1 MLRSTGEGRDTSLDM
16 WLSFKRNVRSLTSDF
31 GLVILQRLLYI
42 SRYYRKND
50 SGGFGGFFGLLFLL
64 LLVEAGQSAP
74 GMQLSRLSVSLMLT
88 DHLPWHTQRN
98 PNQLLISPSLCVDYP
113 EFWSACMQ
121 TWMLL
126 AIQSRTTDF
135 PS

>member
-1 MLRSTGEGRDTSLDM
+1 MLRSTGEDRDTSLDM
-16 WLSFKRNVRSLTSDF
+16 WPSFKRNVQSLTSDF
-31 GLVILQRLLYI
+31 GLVILQLVLYI

-50 SGGFGGFFGLLFLL
+50 SGGFGGFFGLLLLL
-64 LLVEAGQSAP
+64 LLVETGQSAP

-113 EFWSACMQ
+113 EF
-121 TWMLL
+121 
-126 AIQSRTTDF
+126 
-135 PS
+135 